1 MTQLFNKKTTTNQ
14 IPQFLRET
22 ETENEELEKDGP
34 SAPEKVMKIGKKY
47 ALKKYDQFAL
57 NTSCLWGS
65 TGSNIT
71 PVVCNLMKFLLQK

>member
-14 IPQFLRET
+14 IPQFLCET

-57 NTSCLWGS
+57 NT
-65 TGSNIT
+65 T
-71 PVVCNLMKFLLQK
+71 